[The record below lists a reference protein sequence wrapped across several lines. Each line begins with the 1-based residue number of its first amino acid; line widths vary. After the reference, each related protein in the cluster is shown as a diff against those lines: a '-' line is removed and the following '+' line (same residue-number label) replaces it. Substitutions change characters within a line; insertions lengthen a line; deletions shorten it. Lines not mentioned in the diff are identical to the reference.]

1 MGDSFVNCSSHCLLT
16 LQVLF
21 TICFF
26 IYIYIMDSIS
36 HLLQV
41 ISVLVFSV
49 PVWVKKVLREKN
61 KIEKCEER
69 KKVNKIRV
77 W

>member
-1 MGDSFVNCSSHCLLT
+1 
-16 LQVLF
+16 
-21 TICFF
+21 
-26 IYIYIMDSIS
+26 MDSIS

>member
-1 MGDSFVNCSSHCLLT
+1 MSAYSSGSFYH
-16 LQVLF
+16 LF
-21 TICFF
+21 LY
-26 IYIYIMDSIS
+26 YIYIMDSIS